1 MVLVEPETVAVSVVA
16 WPRIRVAPDEEVT
29 VTETT
34 LALPLLPQPL
44 RPIHSNVATN
54 ATPPAMLRNFIY
66 ACLPRVNRFA
76 VRIVSG

>member
-1 MVLVEPETVAVSVVA
+1 
-16 WPRIRVAPDEEVT
+16 
-29 VTETT
+29 
-34 LALPLLPQPL
+34 LALLLLPHPL

-54 ATPPAMLRNFIY
+54 AKPPAMLRNFIY